1 MELILQPG
9 LVERIVFEAARRD
22 ETLRPHYERQFAQCH
37 EHRTGDQRDRAFAE
51 LHRRWFT
58 ELGLD
63 QWIVELA
70 RGFPHVHERVGRLVV
85 AQAPGPRAQTSELYG
100 APGRYTIVLTIA
112 PSLLLDR
119 PAFAYWAGH
128 ELLRMD
134 DLLNPAFGH
143 HPGERPVGHTFA
155 DQAMMTDRYAI
166 LWAISID
173 ARLERR
179 GVLPN
184 TVRSIRA
191 KELAKAFALRDSA
204 AACSG
209 TFDDLWQRWADSPP
223 THAQLME
230 LARTGLTASREP
242 IVEPGSTRC
251 PPAGALCPLC
261 RFPTFDWTYSAREL
275 KCLHA
280 DLCADFPDWSPHQP
294 ICSRCAEVY
303 RAGARH
309 RLKTPIPVGSS
320 TATAGHPRSE

>member
-9 LVERIVFEAARRD
+9 LIERVVFDAARRD

-37 EHRTGDQRDRAFAE
+37 EHRTSDQRDRVFAE

-63 QWIVELA
+63 QLITGFA
-70 RGFPHVHERVGRLVV
+70 RGLPHVRDRVGRLVV
-85 AQAPGPRAQTSELYG
+85 AQAPAPRAQTSELYG

-119 PAFAYWAGH
+119 LAFAYWAGH
-128 ELLRMD
+128 ELLRLD
-134 DLLNPAFGH
+134 DMLNPVFGH
-143 HPGERPVGHTFA
+143 CHDERPVGHTSA
-155 DQAMMTDRYAI
+155 AQALMIDRFAI

-179 GVLPN
+179 GVLPI
-184 TVRSIRA
+184 TVRPFRA
-191 KELAKAFALRDSA
+191 RELAKAFALCESVA
-204 AACSG
+204 ALNV
-209 TFDDLWQRWADSPP
+209 FEDLWQRWADLPP
-223 THAQLME
+223 THVQLLD
-230 LARTGLTASREP
+230 LARDGWAVPRGSA
-242 IVEPGSTRC
+242 VEPGGATC

-261 RFPTFDWTYSAREL
+261 RFPTFDWTYSARKL
-275 KCLHA
+275 KCLHV
-280 DLCADFPDWSPHQP
+280 DICIDFPDWSSQEP

-309 RLKTPIPVGSS
+309 RLETSTPVGSAL
-320 TATAGHPRSE
+320 ATAGHPRSE